1 LVLFFSLAEKNN
13 CPAASAAQEFPMLSR
28 RYSQLASLLALHSS
42 WGPELKWFC
51 NPVLS
56 CHSCV
61 LSWFTCPVGVFVQ
74 YSGLH
79 LFPLLAL
86 GTALLIGVLAGRLFC
101 GWVCPFGFLQDM
113 LHKIPSPKFALPKWA
128 GAGKYLVLAFGV
140 FLIPFFLGEETY
152 YSFCRVCP
160 ASALQ
165 VTIPNLAMKG
175 IHTITMSN
183 MVKLG
188 LLAVILGTVV
198 FSSRAFCKV
207 LCPIGALLA
216 PLNYFSYHTVRAGT
230 ARCVSC
236 KRCDAVCPT
245 NVHPSERIVAGIPA
259 NRSEDCI
266 TCGDCAKTCPNNE
279 TQISIRI

>member
-1 LVLFFSLAEKNN
+1 
-13 CPAASAAQEFPMLSR
+13 MLNR
-28 RYSQLASLLALHSS
+28 RYTQLVSLLALHSS
-42 WGPELKWFC
+42 WGPDLKWFC

-56 CHSCV
+56 CHSCA
-61 LSWFTCPVGVFVQ
+61 LSWFTCPVGVLVQ

-86 GTALLIGVLAGRLFC
+86 GTALLIGALVGRLFC

-113 LHKIPSPKFALPKWA
+113 LHKIPSPKFAMPKRA
-128 GAGKYLVLAFGV
+128 SMVKYFVLAFGV
-140 FLIPFFLGEETY
+140 FLIPFFLGEETF

-165 VTIPNLAMKG
+165 VTIPNLVMKG
-175 IHTITMSN
+175 IHTISIPN

-188 LLAVILGTVV
+188 LLTIILVTVV

-216 PLNYFSYHTVRAGT
+216 PLNYFSLRTVKAGT
-230 ARCVSC
+230 SSCVSC
-236 KRCDAVCPT
+236 KKCDASCPT
-245 NVHPSERIVAGIPA
+245 DVHPSERIATGVPV
-259 NRSEDCI
+259 NRSLDCI
-266 TCGDCAKTCPNNE
+266 VCEECTKACT
-279 TQISIRI
+279 R